1 MEKQKLNLKNKAIK
15 RQTKCAHK
23 GNLISQPPV
32 QRVSLERDSAER
44 VLRVALTSGWGGHL
58 NHLEVEIERESNA
71 FMTVLSCPALTL
83 PNQFAAFPLRS
94 CCGFSDAALRVMKIN
109 GLQ

>member
-32 QRVSLERDSAER
+32 QRVSL
-44 VLRVALTSGWGGHL
+44 LRVALTSGWGAHL
-58 NHLEVEIERESNA
+58 NHLEVEIEREQRIYDSPLMSSPN
-71 FMTVLSCPALTL
+71 LTQ
-83 PNQFAAFPLRS
+83 PVCS
-94 CCGFSDAALRVMKIN
+94 FSSSFL
-109 GLQ
+109 LWFF